1 MIHFLWS
8 IFFLV
13 LTMVLV
19 LAYVVAFASVLFMV
33 HYIAIHDWRDK
44 AADGRGTSDCMIFIG
59 GKFFLYLLVAAGIAW
74 GALYLNYILAN
85 KWKVYLHST
94 VAAAC
99 NRSLLIFLVLFV
111 LFLIIDTLRLNRNAA
126 VVDDSF
132 GHYYHT
138 SLFRR
143 MIVACL
149 VCMLTVYVVQLQKW
163 TGKDNANLKAKQYWV
178 AGQVLNGFRL
188 VLTTFI
194 HPEIP
199 IMVPANLLQQWI
211 YNKGTQYLPAND
223 GEIGVWQNSWF
234 HYHYSRLDRSPLYIH
249 IGRPSDLMVK
259 LLDQEWFCLQT
270 MATKPFADSQMKEE
284 HYYRDYVS
292 LALSYSFYK
301 GYYSGWLAGSSSRMA
316 QMPEHVQRTKQLSQ
330 WLWDLHEKWQKSQKM
345 KTFLHEHPKL
355 KVMYQLVQS
364 LELSALIQGEIYA
377 RTFDCNNQS
386 ISRYITIRKNFYE
399 GSQGHLPPYLRMKDK
414 KQRDWTYYMIIS
426 QTGARSTKYVIT
438 HYCGYEVAGKEDI
451 KIYEDSYLSGK
462 MKNMTLD
469 EKAEQA
475 AKNNYMDE
483 IKILEEL
490 RHVK

>member
-1 MIHFLWS
+1 M
-8 IFFLV
+8 
-13 LTMVLV
+13 
-19 LAYVVAFASVLFMV
+19 
-33 HYIAIHDWRDK
+33 
-44 AADGRGTSDCMIFIG
+44 AADDRVTSDRMIFIG
-59 GKFFLYLLVAAGIAW
+59 GKFFLYLLIAAGIAFCVD
-74 GALYLNYILAN
+74 YIDYRFFNYG
-85 KWKVYLHST
+85 VTGYQHSA
-94 VAAAC
+94 VAAAAS
-99 NRSLLIFLVLFV
+99 RDILIFFMIFI
-111 LFLIIDTLRLNRNAA
+111 LFLVINTLKIQRNLIAGTGF
-126 VVDDSF
+126 S
-132 GHYYHT
+132 HYYHT
-138 SLFRR
+138 SLFRK

-149 VCMLTVYVVQLQKW
+149 VCMLSVYVIQLQKW
-163 TGKDNANLKAKQYWV
+163 TGKDNANLEAKQYWV

-223 GEIGVWQNSWF
+223 GETGVWQNSWF

-301 GYYSGWLAGSSSRMA
+301 GYYSGWLTGSSSRMA

-345 KTFLHEHPKL
+345 KTFLQEHPKL
-355 KVMYQLVQS
+355 EVMYQLVQS

-399 GSQGHLPPYLRMKDK
+399 RSPGHLPPYLRMKDK
-414 KQRDWTYYMIIS
+414 KQRDWIYYMIIS

-462 MKNMTLD
+462 MKNMTLA

-475 AKNNYMDE
+475 AKDNYMDE
-483 IKILEEL
+483 IKILKEMY
-490 RHVK
+490 HK

>member
-13 LTMVLV
+13 LTMALV
-19 LAYVVAFASVLFMV
+19 LAYVAAFASVLFMV
-33 HYIAIHDWRDK
+33 HFIAIHDWRDM
-44 AADGRGTSDCMIFIG
+44 AADDRVTSDRMIFIG
-59 GKFFLYLLVAAGIAW
+59 GKFFLYLLIAAGIAFCVD
-74 GALYLNYILAN
+74 YIDYRFFNYG
-85 KWKVYLHST
+85 VTGYQHSA
-94 VAAAC
+94 VAAAAS
-99 NRSLLIFLVLFV
+99 RDILIFFMIFI
-111 LFLIIDTLRLNRNAA
+111 LFLVINTLKIQRNLIAGT
-126 VVDDSF
+126 SF
-132 GHYYHT
+132 SHYYHT
-138 SLFRR
+138 SLFRK

-149 VCMLTVYVVQLQKW
+149 VCMLSVYVIQLQKW
-163 TGKDNANLKAKQYWV
+163 TGKDNANLEAKQYWV

-234 HYHYSRLDRSPLYIH
+234 HYHYSKRGRKPLYIR
-249 IGRPSDLMVK
+249 GGKPSDLMVK

-301 GYYSGWLAGSSSRMA
+301 GYYSGWLTGSSSRMA
-316 QMPEHVQRTKQLSQ
+316 QMPEHVQRTRQLSQ

-345 KTFLHEHPKL
+345 KTFLQEHPKL
-355 KVMYQLVQS
+355 EVMYQLVQS

-399 GSQGHLPPYLRMKDK
+399 RSPGHLPPYLRMKDK
-414 KQRDWTYYMIIS
+414 KQRDWIYYMIIS

-462 MKNMTLD
+462 MKNMTLT

-475 AKNNYMDE
+475 AKDNYMDE
-483 IKILEEL
+483 IKILKEMY
-490 RHVK
+490 HK